1 MIFRKYPILAMATV
15 LICACGA
22 SGQVTVN
29 TLSPEETAI
38 GWKLLFDGQTTAGW
52 RGYARTNFP
61 AHGWVVEDGCLKDE
75 GSAGRQSAGG
85 GDLVTVEKF
94 DDFDLKF
101 DWRIC
106 PGGNRGVKYFV
117 HEGKTGKNGVG
128 CEYQLLDDSKN
139 EDSANGANHQ
149 AGALYALIAPNDAK
163 HLEPVGQFNRSEIIV
178 RGNHVEH
185 WLNGARIVEFEAGS
199 PELKEAIAK
208 SKFRNTP
215 GFGEKMTT
223 LLLLQDHGSAVWFRN
238 IKIRS
243 LEPAKHPL

>member
-1 MIFRKYPILAMATV
+1 
-15 LICACGA
+15 
-22 SGQVTVN
+22 
-29 TLSPEETAI
+29 
-38 GWKLLFDGQTTAGW
+38 
-52 RGYARTNFP
+52 
-61 AHGWVVEDGCLKDE
+61 
-75 GSAGRQSAGG
+75 
-85 GDLVTVEKF
+85 
-94 DDFDLKF
+94 
-101 DWRIC
+101 
-106 PGGNRGVKYFV
+106 
-117 HEGKTGKNGVG
+117 
-128 CEYQLLDDSKN
+128 
-139 EDSANGANHQ
+139 
-149 AGALYALIAPNDAK
+149 
-163 HLEPVGQFNRSEIIV
+163 V